1 MITEPPNW
9 FFSFLAFASFL
20 LVMIPLPWHLEAWNT
35 GTCLY
40 MIWTGLAC
48 LNQFINSVV
57 WNTDVINRAP
67 VWCDISTKFIIGSA
81 VAIPASS
88 LCINRRLYHIASVS
102 SVTKT
107 RAQKRRDV
115 MVDLA
120 IGLGLPLIE
129 MCLHYIVQGHRFN
142 IFQEVGCYPFTWNT
156 PPAYALVFCW
166 PIAIGLVSAYY
177 CVRTIRELSI
187 RRAQFKELLSAN
199 KNLSSSRYFRLMGL
213 AGVEVICTV
222 PLGAYSIYLNA
233 TAQPIQ
239 RWVSWANTHYDFSRV
254 GQYPS
259 VVWHEN
265 QLTVISIQLSRY
277 FIIICALIFFA
288 FFGFADEAMR
298 NYRLAYQS
306 VVKRV
311 GISTIGS
318 FAATGSWSVNGTHPD
333 MSSRSGTMPVFIT
346 QQTERKRDSLAS
358 FSTDLSLG
366 DYGGALDDVKKDPYS
381 SSISHGSISKETLP
395 VSPVDSN
402 DIPLPTYPELTLDI
416 HSVPRH
422 VPDAPESIDVV

>member
-1 MITEPPNW
+1 MVSEPPNW
-9 FFSFLAFASFL
+9 FFSLCAFSGFV
-20 LVMIPLPWHLEAWNT
+20 LVTIPLPWHLEAWNT

-57 WNTDVINRAP
+57 WNSNVINSAP

-88 LCINRRLYHIASVS
+88 LCINRRLYQIASVS

-107 RAQKRRDV
+107 KAQKRRDV
-115 MVDLA
+115 MVDLS
-120 IGLGLPLIE
+120 IGLGIPIIQ
-129 MCLHYIVQGHRFN
+129 MCVHYVVQGHRFN
-142 IFQEVGCYPFTWNT
+142 IFEEVGCYPFTWNT
-156 PPAYALVFCW
+156 PQLMRSSSPGRSPSVRF
-166 PIAIGLVSAYY
+166 
-177 CVRTIRELSI
+177 RTIRELAI

-213 AGVEVICTV
+213 AGIEVVSTI

-239 RWVSWANTHYDFSRV
+239 RWISWSNTHYDFSAV

-265 QLTVISIQLSRY
+265 SLTVMSIQLTRY
-277 FIIICALIFFA
+277 FVVICAVIFFA
-288 FFGFADEAMR
+288 FFGLAEEAR
-298 NYRLAYQS
+298 KNYRQAYQS
-306 VVKRV
+306 VAKRV
-311 GISTIGS
+311 GLSTGAIS
-318 FAATGSWSVNGTHPD
+318 ATGTWTANGTNPD
-333 MSSRSGTMPVFIT
+333 MSYGSRPGNMPVFIT
-346 QQTERKRDSLAS
+346 QRTERKRDSLAS

-366 DYGGALDDVKKDPYS
+366 DYGGALDDVKKEEPYS
-381 SSISHGSISKETLP
+381 PTSSGGSISKETLP
-395 VSPVDSN
+395 ISPVDSN
-402 DIPLPTYPELTLDI
+402 DLILPTLPEPTLDI
-416 HSVPRH
+416 NAVPRH
-422 VPDAPESIDVV
+422 VPDAPTSVDVV